1 MCAIGW
7 SDKALLGDFRKRF
20 STLQVCFFNSESL
33 IYKFNSKNWLVW
45 LSTRGKCFIFK
56 KAQTPW
62 KWIFLLLQRTNT
74 HKIKITFFI
83 ISLRAPKWA
92 DFFCLRKNK
101 FSAFKQIKEDNPSKR
116 RPKKTFKNNKSCP
129 FKCRSQHFLRPCAMF
144 KSNIKKWN
152 LEFGVLL
159 AECPVFANITPP

>member
-1 MCAIGW
+1 MCARGW

-92 DFFCLRKNK
+92 DFFCLRKINFQLLNK
-101 FSAFKQIKEDNPSKR
+101 S
-116 RPKKTFKNNKSCP
+116 KKTIPPSAGLKKLLKIIKVAHLSVGVNIFWGHAPCLKATLKS
-129 FKCRSQHFLRPCAMF
+129 
-144 KSNIKKWN
+144 
-152 LEFGVLL
+152 E
-159 AECPVFANITPP
+159 T